1 MYKLFS
7 PQQRSRAIEA
17 VRTAPEHYVV
27 EIKERT
33 RSLDQNA
40 LLWRLLTI
48 TSKKVPWTVNG
59 GEAMLSPEDW
69 KDIFTASLHQELR
82 IAKGIQGGFVMLG
95 RSTSK
100 MTVSQMTAMIEFIY
114 SFLSEQGIE
123 VDVSEQEIIGDRQGS
138 TLHDVRL

>member
-1 MYKLFS
+1 
-7 PQQRSRAIEA
+7 
-17 VRTAPEHYVV
+17 
-27 EIKERT
+27 
-33 RSLDQNA
+33 
-40 LLWRLLTI
+40 
-48 TSKKVPWTVNG
+48 
-59 GEAMLSPEDW
+59 MLSPEDL

-123 VDVSEQEIIGDRQGS
+123 VDVSEQEIA
-138 TLHDVRL
+138 